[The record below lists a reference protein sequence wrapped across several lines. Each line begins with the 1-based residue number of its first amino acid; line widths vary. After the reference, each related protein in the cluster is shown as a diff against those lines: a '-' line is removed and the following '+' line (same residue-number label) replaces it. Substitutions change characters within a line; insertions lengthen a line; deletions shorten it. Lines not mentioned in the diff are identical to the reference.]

1 MMMYKILIYIIFLS
15 VPLVL
20 SDTPKE
26 LYSFNS
32 VEDQERFSNL
42 LDTYRCPKC
51 QSSNLAGSNA
61 PIAKDLKIE
70 IHRLIQEGKND
81 KQIETFLRS
90 RYGDFITYK
99 PAFRRNTLVLWVGP
113 FLLLSVMFIWVIN
126 WNITSKRKT
135 KDLEEENTV
144 FAVERKKLRKL
155 MKED

>member
-155 MKED
+155 LKED

>member
-1 MMMYKILIYIIFLS
+1 MYKILIYIIFLS

-155 MKED
+155 LKED